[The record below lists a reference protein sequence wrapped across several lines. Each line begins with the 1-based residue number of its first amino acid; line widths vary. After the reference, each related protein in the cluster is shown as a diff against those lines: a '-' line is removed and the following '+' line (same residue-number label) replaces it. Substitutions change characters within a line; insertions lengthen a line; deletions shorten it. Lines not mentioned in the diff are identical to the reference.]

1 MILEPDGFVLTQNG
15 FPLPQVE
22 RRVDFMDI
30 HTIYAARALPRPSL
44 PEEVTLLISKLK
56 ISFKPLFRRG
66 FIARSRA
73 SGPAAPDWREAAL
86 ADVVRKVREKDD
98 ADYDEV
104 SSAMN
109 KLSKT
114 NYTKLM
120 TEVLERLTKRDALF
134 RLRVTTL
141 LFDRGVRQTFFAT
154 MMADAYKD
162 IAAAHPEALQ
172 DLAMQTSMFDT
183 LYDTGNVTL
192 VPASTDAGYNDA
204 IIVWTKQKETKRG
217 FAVYVSELYSRGLVP
232 EDTMMGFLK
241 TIMDDLATSIR
252 TPKTNAHEEHVDALV
267 RFLFAVAPKMPLRAL
282 LAPILAIPKAD
293 TPSLNMKSRFK
304 LEDTSK
310 ASK

>member
-1 MILEPDGFVLTQNG
+1 
-15 FPLPQVE
+15 
-22 RRVDFMDI
+22 MDI

-66 FIARSRA
+66 LPPRVRP
-73 SGPAAPDWREAAL
+73 SGPEAPDWREAAL

-98 ADYDEV
+98 ADYDEIC
-104 SSAMN
+104 SAMN

-120 TEVLERLTKRDALF
+120 TEVLDRMSKRDALF

-162 IAAAHPEALQ
+162 IAAIYPEALQ
-172 DLAMQTSMFDT
+172 DLLIQTSMFDT
-183 LYDTGNVTL
+183 LYDMGNVTL
-192 VPASTDAGYNDA
+192 VPSSSDSGYDAA
-204 IIVWTKQKETKRG
+204 IIAWTKQKETKRG
-217 FAVYVSELYSRGLVP
+217 FAVYVSELYSRGLVS
-232 EDTMMGFLK
+232 EDTMMGFLS
-241 TIMDDLATSIR
+241 TVMVDLATSVR
-252 TPKTNAHEEHVDALV
+252 TPKSSANEEHVDALV
-267 RFLFAVAPKMPLRAL
+267 RFLFAVAPKIPLRAL
-282 LAPILAIPKAD
+282 LGPILAIPKAE

-304 LEDTSK
+304 LDDTAK
-310 ASK
+310 ASR